1 MAKRPTDGLRP
12 VPGLA
17 RADSTAQ
24 QIKGLILRHRLH
36 SGDPLPTES
45 ELSEALGVSR
55 SSVREAIRRLST
67 LDIVEV
73 RHGQGTFVGNL
84 TLAPLVEGLVF
95 RGTLS
100 PGDDFR
106 ALREVVEVRE
116 ALDLSLAHSL
126 ADAMRDTVDETLE
139 KLVAQMEAR
148 AAQGERFLD
157 ADREFHS
164 VIAAKLGND
173 LFTQLV
179 TAFWEVH
186 SIVAPHLGVTDKANE
201 TTARAH
207 RAILVAATAGDVVAL
222 RTAIVEHYAPLRE
235 SLRISPSAVEEVK
248 RR

>member
-1 MAKRPTDGLRP
+1 MAKRPVDGLHP
-12 VPGLA
+12 VGAVA

-36 SGDPLPTES
+36 SGDALPTES

-116 ALDLSLAHSL
+116 ALDLSLATSL
-126 ADAMRDTVDETLE
+126 AGAMRGTVDETLE
-139 KLVAQMEAR
+139 QLVSQMEVR
-148 AAQGERFLD
+148 AAHGERFLE
-157 ADREFHS
+157 ADRAFHS
-164 VIAAKLGND
+164 IIAAKLGNE

-207 RAILVAATAGDVVAL
+207 RAILNAATAGDAKAL
-222 RTAIVEHYAPLRE
+222 RAAIVDHYAPLRD
-235 SLRISPSAVEEVK
+235 SLRSAPL
-248 RR
+248 